1 MLFRPIVD
9 KSVGNLV
16 RWVQHMFSVTS
27 QYALRAV
34 AYLATQS
41 ADSMVGGQELSRQ
54 TGIPKNYLSKIL
66 LVLGNAGIVEAVRGN
81 AGGYRLACA
90 PEEIPIVRVFE
101 LFERHVAKRACLL
114 GLRPV
119 CSDEDPCTAHSAW
132 RPAKLAYFDFME
144 TTTLLDISAEGKPR
158 RQVPRKARQRSSNP
172 VARTR

>member
-1 MLFRPIVD
+1 
-9 KSVGNLV
+9 
-16 RWVQHMFSVTS
+16 MFSVTC
-27 QYALRAV
+27 QYALRAL

-81 AGGYRLACA
+81 AGGYRLACD
-90 PEEIPIVRVFE
+90 PEEVPLVRVVE

-114 GLRPV
+114 GLRRV

-132 RPAKLAYFDFME
+132 RPAKSAYFDFLE
-144 TTTLLDISAEGKPR
+144 TTTLLDISSAGKPR
-158 RQVPRKARQRSSNP
+158 RPATRTARQRSSA
-172 VARTR
+172 VSRVR